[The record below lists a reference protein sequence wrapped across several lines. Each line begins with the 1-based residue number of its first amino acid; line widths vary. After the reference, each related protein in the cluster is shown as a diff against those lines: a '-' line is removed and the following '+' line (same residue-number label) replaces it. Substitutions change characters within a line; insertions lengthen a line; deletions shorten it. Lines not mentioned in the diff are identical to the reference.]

1 MDVTDL
7 VQTGRALIRP
17 LVRFFLVGAAL
28 FALERVAARPS
39 TPEAREVLALPAGEI
54 ERRVREWTEETGG
67 LPGEAERAALR
78 EAAIDEEVLF
88 RTALRLRLHE
98 SVEVAAGTAHQ
109 IFNASEQDVEFLVV
123 SCPPSHSDRIVVRA
137 RQ

>member
-1 MDVTDL
+1 C
-7 VQTGRALIRP
+7 RP
-17 LVRFFLVGAAL
+17 RRRFVLSAAAL
-28 FALERVAARPS
+28 FALERGAARPS

-54 ERRVREWTEETGG
+54 ERRVREWTEESGG

-98 SVEVAAGTAHQ
+98 SDG
-109 IFNASEQDVEFLVV
+109 VV
-123 SCPPSHSDRIVVRA
+123 SRRLVQNMRFLGEAGASDMELR
-137 RQ
+137 RQAFRLGMEHT